1 MRGICVSK
9 LLSFAAVVFPLMAV
23 FVMAVPAHAV
33 LGENQ
38 SSISSDQSHLKASAR
53 FVPHQFYSVQE
64 METPTGTTVRQFVS
78 PQGTVFA
85 VTWQGSA
92 PDLETLLGSYFDEFM
107 AAAKREHSPR
117 GRGIHIDDGDLVVQT
132 GGHMRFVVGR
142 AFLRSKTPSQV
153 TSDEIR

>member
-1 MRGICVSK
+1 MRGICVPKVLSVAAAV
-9 LLSFAAVVFPLMAV
+9 LLLTAVFGMAVSAFAA
-23 FVMAVPAHAV
+23 

-38 SSISSDQSHLKASAR
+38 SSISSDQAHLKARGR

-64 METPTGTTVRQFVS
+64 MQTPSGTTVRQFVS

-92 PDLETLLGSYFDEFM
+92 PDLETLLGSYFEEFVT
-107 AAAKREHSPR
+107 AVKREHSPR
-117 GRGIHIDDGDLVVQT
+117 VRGIHIDDGDLVVQT

-142 AFLRSKTPSQV
+142 AVLRSKTPSQV
-153 TSDEIR
+153 SSDEIR